1 MTEKKQYMTDK
12 RRTYTQPEVVPVRAP
27 AGACGASADSREEA
41 QMSIYHL
48 SAKIFSRSDGVSII
62 ARAAYRSGTRMT
74 DPETG
79 KTYDYR
85 RKIEAVYSEISLCP
99 NAPEQYRDRNT
110 LWCSVQEEEHASNS
124 QIAREIEAALPIEYS
139 RDQQIRVMKDY
150 IEQNFTSQGMICDWT
165 IHDKP
170 GNPHCH
176 MLLTM
181 RPIKKDGSWGSKKTS
196 RTKTDPVTGERI
208 PVIDP
213 KTGKQKMGKQNRLIW
228 ERETIPSTDWNTHE
242 ALQRWRTSWA
252 EINNR
257 ELSRMH
263 SELISEK
270 SNKAR
275 GIHTEATVHE
285 GYQARKIEREGGISD
300 RCELNREIR
309 KKNSSITALYERL
322 KKVTEELSAL
332 LQERRRRLKQ
342 LMPFLEHDEGQELT
356 R

>member
-1 MTEKKQYMTDK
+1 M
-12 RRTYTQPEVVPVRAP
+12 RAP

-85 RKIEAVYSEISLCP
+85 RKKEAVYSEISLCP

-139 RDQQIRVMKDY
+139 RNQQISVLKDY

-176 MLLTM
+176 NVD
-181 RPIKKDGSWGSKKTS
+181 K
-196 RTKTDPVTGERI
+196 RTKLGDELANFARSDDFSIPNNIILETVIPMTVKLKNTEMEHQPVNLLY
-208 PVIDP
+208 P
-213 KTGKQKMGKQNRLIW
+213 KDN
-228 ERETIPSTDWNTHE
+228 
-242 ALQRWRTSWA
+242 
-252 EINNR
+252 
-257 ELSRMH
+257 
-263 SELISEK
+263 
-270 SNKAR
+270 
-275 GIHTEATVHE
+275 
-285 GYQARKIEREGGISD
+285 
-300 RCELNREIR
+300 IR
-309 KKNSSITALYERL
+309 KTYD
-322 KKVTEELSAL
+322 KVIEELKA
-332 LQERRRRLKQ
+332 KGV
-342 LMPFLEHDEGQELT
+342 F
-356 R
+356 